1 MWPCFSKS
9 TIYGLWSARM
19 LHMPHFWPNNQL
31 HLNKSLLTSSLKGDK
46 GTEAKPSVWNVKW
59 LLFSHKILQNTEL
72 SFWFVLANP
81 PQMSKYSHLG
91 QQNFCNH
98 KKHVKQHRRTYLV
111 SLLWSWQS
119 DVTSFGKTSQSANTL
134 ELSYGISQALNPE
147 LVRVK
152 TVNLTLCQNIILRKH
167 IWGMEP
173 MLHTD
178 TVVFLNWWAMTVEW
192 DEVTQ

>member
-1 MWPCFSKS
+1 
-9 TIYGLWSARM
+9 
-19 LHMPHFWPNNQL
+19 
-31 HLNKSLLTSSLKGDK
+31 
-46 GTEAKPSVWNVKW
+46 
-59 LLFSHKILQNTEL
+59 
-72 SFWFVLANP
+72 
-81 PQMSKYSHLG
+81 
-91 QQNFCNH
+91 
-98 KKHVKQHRRTYLV
+98 
-111 SLLWSWQS
+111 
-119 DVTSFGKTSQSANTL
+119 L